1 MFFISFTLSIL
12 ERTIHLNSKIML
24 LRYRVFAIILLVMMV
39 LNIFRFEIPYIEYDI
54 FKDYI
59 AQNLCVNKDKKDNC
73 CQGKCFLN
81 KQIKLTNENNTAN
94 ENNNSKK
101 LLNSEVKEFINSLTI
116 IPKATEKTLSPQY
129 FIEIFILSKI
139 ASAVFVPPKF

>member
-1 MFFISFTLSIL
+1 
-12 ERTIHLNSKIML
+12 ML
-24 LRYRVFAIILLVMMV
+24 LRYRVFAIALLVMMV
-39 LNIFRFEIPYIEYDI
+39 LNIFRYEIPYLQYDI

-59 AQNLCVNKDKKDNC
+59 AKNLCVNKDKKDNC

-101 LLNSEVKEFINSLTI
+101 LLNSEVKEFLSSHII
-116 IPKATEKTLSPQY
+116 IPNAAEKTVSPQH
-129 FIEIFILSKI
+129 FIEIFIISKI
-139 ASAVFVPPKF
+139 ASSVFVPPKL

>member
-1 MFFISFTLSIL
+1 M
-12 ERTIHLNSKIML
+12 K
-24 LRYRVFAIILLVMMV
+24 YRFYAIALLVMMV

-54 FKDYI
+54 FKNYI

-81 KQIKLTNENNTAN
+81 KQIKLENENNTAN

-101 LLNSEVKEFINSLTI
+101 LLNNEVKEFISSHII
-116 IPKATEKTLSPQY
+116 IPKPVEETLSAHY
-129 FIEIFILSKI
+129 FIEKILLSKI
-139 ASAVFVPPKF
+139 AFSIFVPPKL

>member
-1 MFFISFTLSIL
+1 
-12 ERTIHLNSKIML
+12 ML
-24 LRYRVFAIILLVMMV
+24 LRYRVFAIALLVMMV
-39 LNIFRFEIPYIEYDI
+39 LNIFRYEIPYLQYDI

-59 AQNLCVNKDKKDNC
+59 AKNLCVNKDKKDNC

-101 LLNSEVKEFINSLTI
+101 LLNSEVKEFLSSHII
-116 IPKATEKTLSPQY
+116 IPKPAEKTLSPKY
-129 FIEIFILSKI
+129 IIEIFIISKI
-139 ASAVFVPPKF
+139 AFAIFVPPKL